1 MSILSRLTLL
11 HLSSTVT
18 AYKLKEEKTIIIIK
32 ISVYRENHRNLFLYN
47 PYSIHLHILTWKK
60 TDFLYTDYILNRFSL
75 YLLQVVTQST
85 YLTKGCCWLQVV
97 TQSTHL
103 TKGYYP
109 QLILNPHCFEIRL
122 QISWITSACHYTRH
136 RLPGT
141 KILERH
147 AGQQYQSI
155 KKSPKEKKNET
166 DFKINKKS

>member
-1 MSILSRLTLL
+1 M
-11 HLSSTVT
+11 
-18 AYKLKEEKTIIIIK
+18 
-32 ISVYRENHRNLFLYN
+32 
-47 PYSIHLHILTWKK
+47 KK
-60 TDFLYTDYILNRFSL
+60 TDFLYTDYILNRSSL
-75 YLLQVVTQST
+75 YLLQLVTQST
-85 YLTKGCCWLQVV
+85 YQTKGCCWLQVV

-103 TKGYYP
+103 TKGCYP

-147 AGQQYQSI
+147 AGQQYQNI

-166 DFKINKKS
+166 DFKINKKSSILKQCIVESLCL